1 MQYSLINAIVRCAQG
16 AGGAM
21 YMSSFWCSMGAV
33 RIDFLEEVNRV
44 IPFGGMGIRQDQG
57 RRELE
62 KDISGRISSKY
73 K

>member
-1 MQYSLINAIVRCAQG
+1 
-16 AGGAM
+16 M